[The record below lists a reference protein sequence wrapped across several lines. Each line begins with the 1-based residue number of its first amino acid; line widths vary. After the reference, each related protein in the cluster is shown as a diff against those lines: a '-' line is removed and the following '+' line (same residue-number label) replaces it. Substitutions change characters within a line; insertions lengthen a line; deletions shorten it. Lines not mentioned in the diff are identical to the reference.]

1 MEKDL
6 LTILVIILVV
16 LLVVAVIGRV
26 FSFLLNAQSA
36 KKKKINLDDQLAVEQ
51 QKSVAQQKKYEEEY
65 RALIEKS
72 KSDLKAFM
80 EKKNAAQ

>member
-26 FSFLLNAQSA
+26 FSFLLNAHGA

-80 EKKNAAQ
+80 EKQSAAQ